1 MAKYISVPVQM
12 NASSTAT
19 NTAAV
24 DSGTT
29 SAATSDKLTEAGQN
43 FLTTVTVGDYAVITT
58 GIAGFPIRNYA
69 VITAV
74 DSNTVLT
81 LGVGNGTTAGVGGLA
96 ASGTTYDIIPASDIN
111 LCVLAGGT
119 FNSNVRAGDMVCNT
133 TTNLN
138 YRVTNV
144 SADGT
149 TLTLDTKGAIV
160 NSDGFFL
167 LSERSEAGNQ
177 KVMLDK
183 VVELRGNVADGEVTF
198 HYKKGA
204 AGNDKLVIAM
214 GDAVTDDAYFIDF
227 YKICQDAWES
237 KWRDVC
243 LQMPI
248 VPSSGTQM
256 VQWAASFSFS

>member
-1 MAKYISVPVQM
+1 MGKYISVPVKM
-12 NASSTAT
+12 YAGSTAT

-43 FLTTVTVGDYAVITT
+43 FVTTVTVGDYAVITT
-58 GIAGFPIRNYA
+58 GIAGFPVRSYS

-74 DSNTVLT
+74 DSDTVLS

-96 ASGTTYDIIPASDIN
+96 ASGTAYSIIKSADIN
-111 LCVLAGGT
+111 YCVLSGGT
-119 FNSNVRAGDMVCNT
+119 FNSNVKPGDMVCNEA
-133 TTNLN
+133 TNLN

-144 SADGT
+144 SVDGT
-149 TLTLDTKGAIV
+149 TLTLDTKGAVIV
-160 NSDGFFL
+160 GDDFFL
-167 LSERSEAGNQ
+167 LSERSESGNQ

-183 VVELRGNVADGEVTF
+183 VMELRGNASDGEVTF

-214 GDAVTDDAYFIDF
+214 GDAVSDDAYFGDF
-227 YKICQDAWES
+227 YKVCQTAWES
-237 KWRDVC
+237 QWQNVC
-243 LQMPI
+243 VQMPI
-248 VPSSGTQM
+248 VSSSGTQT
-256 VQWAASFSFS
+256 VQWAASFTWS